1 MTASAQN
8 DVVSHFLFLHLLSL
22 ETEKATCKKKKKEE
36 MLLAYTISVQSGQ
49 NRDQMVSH
57 KSQVNHASL
66 NPRHAFKVCI
76 KTHHQ

>member
-1 MTASAQN
+1 MTASAQK

-22 ETEKATCKKKKKEE
+22 ETEKATCKKKKE

-49 NRDQMVSH
+49 NRDQMVFH

-66 NPRHAFKVCI
+66 NPQHAFKVCI